1 MKGVDPAVPSPRK
14 DAIRIPINRLEDNV
28 SIAEP
33 ILSPVSVSSELG
45 SFTVISEIDAGAS
58 RVLQLTGDTEFI
70 TPENVLG
77 STANA
82 SDRLM
87 SLVQRYHALCHT
99 ISTLRDSINNQAE
112 AMNENA
118 LAKFE
123 HAKMRLETSRGKA
136 REIVEGMRTTSDSR
150 VNVRFPWVLLEEG

>member
-77 STANA
+77 SMANA
-82 SDRLM
+82 SDRPYVPRATLSC
-87 SLVQRYHALCHT
+87 SLPHNQY
-99 ISTLRDSINNQAE
+99 STGQHQQS
-112 AMNENA
+112 
-118 LAKFE
+118 
-123 HAKMRLETSRGKA
+123 S
-136 REIVEGMRTTSDSR
+136 
-150 VNVRFPWVLLEEG
+150 